1 MTFLKRVVVIGS
13 GMAGAR
19 IAQQLDPRFDLTVVG
34 EEPHVPYNRVLLA
47 EVLGGRYGPEV
58 VALPTRA
65 AVRWMHGVRA
75 VRVDRAE
82 RRVVCD
88 EGSELPYDALVLATG
103 SAPVLPPLRGL
114 FEPGA
119 KELPEGV
126 RAFRTMD
133 DCLALRGE
141 VRPGSS
147 AVVVGGGLLGV
158 SAARALAC
166 RGARV
171 VLAHQGERLMERQL
185 DAGAA
190 ALLERHL
197 ERRGVEVHTKC
208 RVRGLHAEPHGR
220 SGTRTV
226 RSVELSDGYRLDAES
241 VVLTCGVRPRVGLAR
256 AAGLEVARGVVV
268 DDRLRTSDP
277 HVYAVGDCAEHRG
290 VLYGLAGPAQDQA
303 DTAARVIGAA
313 LSGARDRGDSGLPEY
328 RGTRAPTRLTLGA
341 PPGVVR
347 QGPAAGPD
355 GSAQRPLDLAAFGEP
370 EPGEDD
376 DVVHLTDATRGIYR
390 KAVVRDDRLVGA
402 VLLGDL
408 SAVGT
413 LTRTWEDGGALPA
426 ASLLHLLTPLP
437 TEAH

>member
-1 MTFLKRVVVIGS
+1 MTFRQRVVVIGS

-34 EEPHVPYNRVLLA
+34 EEPHIPYNRVLLA
-47 EVLGGRYGPEV
+47 EVLGGQYGPEV
-58 VALPTRA
+58 IALPTRA

-114 FEPGA
+114 FGPGGN
-119 KELPEGV
+119 ELPEGV
-126 RAFRTMD
+126 RAFRTME

-158 SAARALAC
+158 SAARALAR

-190 ALLERHL
+190 ALLEQHL
-197 ERRGVEVHTKC
+197 ERWGVEVHTQC
-208 RVRGLHAEPHGR
+208 RVRGLHAKPHGR
-220 SGTRTV
+220 SRARTV
-226 RSVELSDGYRLDAES
+226 RSAELSDGYRLDADR
-241 VVLTCGVRPRVGLAR
+241 VVLACGVRPRVGLAR
-256 AAGLEVARGVVV
+256 AGGLEVARGVVV

-277 HVYAVGDCAEHRG
+277 RIYAVGDCAEHRG

-313 LSGARDRGDSGLPEY
+313 LTGSRGRGDGALPEY
-328 RGTRAPTRLTLGA
+328 HGTRAPTRLTLG
-341 PPGVVR
+341 GVR
-347 QGPAAGPD
+347 EGPAAGPD
-355 GSAQRPLDLAAFGEP
+355 GPAHPPLDLAAFGEP

-376 DVVHLTDATRGIYR
+376 DVVHLADATRGIYR

-413 LTRTWEDGGALPA
+413 LTRTWEDDGALPA
-426 ASLLHLLTPLP
+426 ESLLHLLTPLP
-437 TEAH
+437 TEAR